1 MNNEFY
7 RLKTAELLNE
17 ILQIKTFI
25 KNHNP
30 TIGVLTE
37 EILRKFLST
46 YLPKG
51 VAIEQGFIIDEEGN
65 LSKQIDIIIYDNQ
78 LYSPLYRVND
88 IVVVPNKSVI
98 AIIEVKT
105 TVKGKKAFHDIIKYF
120 KSVSKILDNRTKTH
134 LFIYNA
140 ATTFKLNEYFQNYK
154 HPGDYQKFDHDT
166 FHYLPDVI
174 TGIQA
179 SYHLRK
185 DHVVFER
192 DMMGYTA
199 YNYVDSTDKDISS
212 LELFFKNI
220 YSSIFNYN
228 MEKIDSNFKVSRDFN
243 IVNDSN
249 LKSIF
254 AIELFDM

>member
-88 IVVVPNKSVI
+88 IVVVPNKSV
-98 AIIEVKT
+98 K
-105 TVKGKKAFHDIIKYF
+105 
-120 KSVSKILDNRTKTH
+120 
-134 LFIYNA
+134 
-140 ATTFKLNEYFQNYK
+140 
-154 HPGDYQKFDHDT
+154 
-166 FHYLPDVI
+166 
-174 TGIQA
+174 
-179 SYHLRK
+179 
-185 DHVVFER
+185 
-192 DMMGYTA
+192 
-199 YNYVDSTDKDISS
+199 
-212 LELFFKNI
+212 
-220 YSSIFNYN
+220 
-228 MEKIDSNFKVSRDFN
+228 
-243 IVNDSN
+243 
-249 LKSIF
+249 
-254 AIELFDM
+254 

>member
-1 MNNEFY
+1 MTNEFF
-7 RLKTAELLNE
+7 RLKTTELLNE

-25 KNHNP
+25 RNHNP

-37 EILRKFLST
+37 EILRKFLTT

-51 VAIEQGFIIDEEGN
+51 VAIEQGFIINQEGK

-105 TVKGKKAFHDIIKYF
+105 TVKGKKAFHDIINYF
-120 KSVSKILDNRTKTH
+120 KAVTKILDYRTRTH
-134 LFIYNA
+134 LFIYNS
-140 ATTFKLNEYFQNYK
+140 ATTSKLNEYFHNYK

-166 FHYLPDVI
+166 FQYLPDAI
-174 TGIQA
+174 TGIQS

-185 DHVVFER
+185 DQVVFER
-192 DMMGYTA
+192 DMIGYA
-199 YNYVDSTDKDISS
+199 SYNYVDNTNNDISS

-220 YSSIFNYN
+220 YSNIFNYN
-228 MEKIDSNFKVSRDFN
+228 LEKTSSDFKKNREFN
-243 IVNDSN
+243 IKNDVN

-254 AIELFDM
+254 AVELFDM